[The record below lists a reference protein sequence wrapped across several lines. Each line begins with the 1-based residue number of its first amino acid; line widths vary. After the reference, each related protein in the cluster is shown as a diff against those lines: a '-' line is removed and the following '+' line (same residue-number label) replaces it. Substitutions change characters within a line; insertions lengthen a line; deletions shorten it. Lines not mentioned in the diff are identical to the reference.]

1 MSQGHDPSVPRGAVI
16 AMGGLVGISL
26 LLVAAVRIG
35 LVPPAASPP
44 TERAAM
50 KAVAVQSR
58 DLVFIDTAG
67 GDVAVR
73 DAVTGEVTTAVKA
86 GSETGFIRGV
96 MRGMARDRQ
105 QRDIPNDAPFRLT
118 RWSNGDLTLGDP
130 ATGRAPIELGAFG
143 ATNRKAFEVLL

>member
-1 MSQGHDPSVPRGAVI
+1 MSHSHDPSVPRGAVI
-16 AMGGLVGISL
+16 AMGGLIGISL

-58 DLVFIDTAG
+58 DLVFIDTAS

-73 DAVTGEVTTAVKA
+73 DVATGKIDTAVAA
-86 GSETGFIRGV
+86 GSKTGFIRGV
-96 MRGMARDRQ
+96 MRGLARDRHI
-105 QRDIPNDAPFRLT
+105 RGLDGSAPFRLT
-118 RWSNGDLTLGDP
+118 RWSNGDLTLTDS
-130 ATGRAPIELGAFG
+130 ATARVIELGAFG
-143 ATNRKAFEVLL
+143 ETNRKSFEALL